1 MASSV
6 ARLARRNLMVD
17 DAKIRRLRSVLRAS
31 SDSAAVRAVVENALN
46 STGAIRTLERLRKR
60 KTWGRC

>member
-1 MASSV
+1 
-6 ARLARRNLMVD
+6 MVD

-46 STGAIRTLERLRKR
+46 STGAIRALERLRKR